1 MEILLLIALL
11 AGAGIIGLT
20 LSRRRTEKKSSSSNE
35 SPMPHPNTPP
45 PKQGEGT
52 PLDLKYVDSNGEITS
67 RRIDLIEVTVEHYD
81 GALRPRMLIGWC
93 HLRQDWRNFA
103 FGRIETLT
111 DPRTGEVY
119 DQTGAI
125 AGFLRL
131 IATEDIAL
139 PDDRRFEG
147 YRELD
152 RTERDKKLLSDPAK
166 VIIHWR
172 NSNGKGAPRSSKVWI
187 NGVAQRPGGSAYAL
201 IAEPFRGGSEER
213 PYFIKPL
220 GSGHRE
226 ILTLEE
232 DETRHEGEAI
242 ARWAEERIGGP
253 RIETSTS

>member
-11 AGAGIIGLT
+11 AGAGIIGLA
-20 LSRRRTEKKSSSSNE
+20 LSRRLTGKKAPSSNR
-35 SPMPHPNTPP
+35 SPMPHPNAPP
-45 PKQGEGT
+45 PKPGEGI
-52 PLDLKYVDSNGEITS
+52 PLELKYVDSNGEITS
-67 RRIDLIEVTVEHYD
+67 RRIDLIEVTVERYD

-103 FGRIETLT
+103 IGRIETLT
-111 DPRTGEVY
+111 DPRTGEIY

-139 PDDRRFEG
+139 PEDRRFEG

-172 NSNGKGAPRSSKVWI
+172 NSNGRGATKSTKVLI

-201 IAEPFRGGSEER
+201 IVEPVRGGAEER

-226 ILTLEE
+226 ILILEE
-232 DETRHEGEAI
+232 DEARYEGEAI
-242 ARWAEERIGGP
+242 ARWAEERLGTT
-253 RIETSTS
+253 RKETSTS